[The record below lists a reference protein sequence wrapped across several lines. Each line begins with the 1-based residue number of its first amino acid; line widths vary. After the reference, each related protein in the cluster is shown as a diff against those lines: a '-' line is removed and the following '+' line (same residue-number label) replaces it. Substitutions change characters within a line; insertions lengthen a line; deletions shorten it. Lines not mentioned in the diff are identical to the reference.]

1 MPGSRLAL
9 EAPVSRFLSL
19 VTVAVVLSIGAL
31 LLFASTRYTYE
42 QPLPIKLGTS
52 GGNLHDETSMFC
64 CSGTL
69 GALVSK
75 NGTQYILSANHV
87 LARSSQAAIGE
98 GISQPGLVDTNCGT
112 KPYHVVANLS
122 KFAKLGGSTNVDAA
136 IAKVRSGAVNTGG
149 AILTIGRPS
158 ATPIVGAVNM
168 HVAKVGR
175 TTGLTCANIAAT
187 NLSVKVE
194 YSTKC
199 GGGSTFVVLY
209 TNQLLMNGS
218 KFSAAGDSGS
228 LIMRVGSAQPVGL
241 LYAGS
246 STSTVANRIQDVS
259 KAFGGLSFVG
269 GSNHTITCPSTTT
282 ATTEGTAELPSPS
295 AAALAHAEVV
305 RQAHEAALL
314 SDASVQA
321 VGLGSSEESSTE
333 PAIVV
338 VVDQQ
343 RYHGGIPQF
352 LDGVKT
358 RIVRTDLIRAF
369 GWNESSEGQ
378 ACRVR

>member
-1 MPGSRLAL
+1 M
-9 EAPVSRFLSL
+9 SRFVSL
-19 VTVAVVLSIGAL
+19 LTVAVVLSIGAL

-52 GGNLHDETSMFC
+52 GGNLKDVTSMFC

-87 LARSSQAAIGE
+87 LARSSQASIGE
-98 GISQPGLVDTNCGT
+98 DISQPGLVDTNCGT
-112 KPYHVVANLS
+112 NPYHVVADLS
-122 KFAKLGGSTNVDAA
+122 QFAKLGGSTNVDAA
-136 IAKVRSGAVNTGG
+136 IAKVRSGAVNTNG
-149 AILTIGRPS
+149 AIITAGIPS
-158 ATPIVGAVNM
+158 RTPIVGAVNM
-168 HVAKVGR
+168 HVVKVGR
-175 TTGLTCANIAAT
+175 TTGLTCSNIAAT
-187 NLSVKVE
+187 NVSVKVE

-199 GGGSTFVVLY
+199 GGGSTFTVLY
-209 TNQLLMNGS
+209 TNQLLINSS

-246 STSTVANRIQDVS
+246 STATVANRIQDVS

-269 GSNHTITCPSTTT
+269 GANHAIACPSISA
-282 ATTEGTAELPSPS
+282 ATTQAATMDLPSPS
-295 AAALAHAEVV
+295 AAALARAEAV
-305 RQAHEAALL
+305 RQAHEAALMNN
-314 SDASVQA
+314 DSVQA
-321 VGLGSSEESSTE
+321 VGLGSSEDLSTE

-338 VVDQQ
+338 VVDQA
-343 RYHGGIPQF
+343 RFHGGVPQL

-358 RIVRTDLIRAF
+358 RIIRTDLIRAF
-369 GWNESSEGQ
+369 GWNESPKEQS
-378 ACRVR
+378 CRAQ

>member
-1 MPGSRLAL
+1 M
-9 EAPVSRFLSL
+9 SRFGSL
-19 VTVAVVLSIGAL
+19 VAVAFVLSIGAL

-52 GGNLHDETSMFC
+52 GGNLHDRTSMYC

-98 GISQPGLVDTNCGT
+98 DISQPGLVDTNCGT
-112 KPYHVVANLS
+112 KAYHVVADLS

-136 IAKVRSGAVNTGG
+136 IARVRPGAVNSGG
-149 AILTIGRPS
+149 AIMTIGRPS
-158 ATPIVGAVNM
+158 KTPILGAVNM

-175 TTGLTCANIAAT
+175 TTGLTCANIGAT
-187 NLSVKVE
+187 NVSVKVE

-209 TNQLLMNGS
+209 TNQLLINSS

-228 LIMRVGSAQPVGL
+228 LILRAGSAQPVGL

-246 STSTVANRIQDVS
+246 STATVANRIQDVS
-259 KAFGGLSFVG
+259 NAFGGLSFVG
-269 GSNHTITCPSTTT
+269 GANHAIACPSTSGAT
-282 ATTEGTAELPSPS
+282 AQSATVELPGPS
-295 AAALAHAEVV
+295 AAALARAEVV

-314 SDASVQA
+314 SDDSVQA
-321 VGLGSSEESSTE
+321 VGLASSAESSTE
-333 PAIVV
+333 PAIIV
-338 VVDQQ
+338 VVDQS
-343 RYHGGIPQF
+343 RYHGGVPAF

-358 RIVRTDLIRAF
+358 RVVRTDLIRAF
-369 GWNESSEGQ
+369 GWNERPAGQ
-378 ACRVR
+378 SCRLP

>member
-1 MPGSRLAL
+1 M
-9 EAPVSRFLSL
+9 SRFLSL
-19 VTVAVVLSIGAL
+19 IAVAFVLSIGAL

-52 GGNLHDETSMFC
+52 GGNVHDRTTQFC

-69 GALVSK
+69 GALVSR

-87 LARSSQAAIGE
+87 LARSSQASIGE
-98 GISQPGLVDTNCGT
+98 DISQPGLVDTNCGT
-112 KPYHVVANLS
+112 NPYHVVADLS
-122 KFAKLGGSTNVDAA
+122 QFVRLGGSTNVDAA
-136 IAKVRSGAVNTGG
+136 IARVRPGAVNNNG
-149 AILTIGRPS
+149 AIMTAGIPS
-158 ATPIVGAVNM
+158 RTPIVGAVNM

-175 TTGLTCANIAAT
+175 TTGLTCSYIAAT
-187 NLSVKVE
+187 NVSVKVE

-199 GGGSTFVVLY
+199 GGGSTFTVLY
-209 TNQLLMNGS
+209 TNQLLVNSS

-246 STSTVANRIQDVS
+246 STATIANRIQDVS

-269 GSNHTITCPSTTT
+269 GANRTISCPSTST
-282 ATTEGTAELPSPS
+282 AATQAATVDLPGPA
-295 AAALAHAEVV
+295 AAALTHAEAV

-314 SDASVQA
+314 SDSSVQA
-321 VGLGSSEESSTE
+321 VGLGSSEESATE

-338 VVDQQ
+338 VVDQ
-343 RYHGGIPQF
+343 RRFHGGVPAL

-358 RIVRTDLIRAF
+358 RVVRTDLIRAF
-369 GWNESSEGQ
+369 AWNEPKTPQS
-378 ACRVR
+378 CRMR

>member
-1 MPGSRLAL
+1 
-9 EAPVSRFLSL
+9 VSRFFSLVAVAFVLSL
-19 VTVAVVLSIGAL
+19 GAL

-52 GGNLHDETSMFC
+52 GGNLHDRTSSYC

-69 GALVSK
+69 GALVSR

-87 LARSSQAAIGE
+87 LARSSQATIGE
-98 GISQPGLVDTNCGT
+98 GISQPGLVDTKCGT
-112 KPYHVVANLS
+112 TPYHVVANLS
-122 KFAKLGGSTNVDAA
+122 QFAKLGGSSNVDAA
-136 IAKVRSGAVNTGG
+136 IAKVRPGAVNTSG
-149 AILTIGRPS
+149 AMMTLGVPS
-158 ATPIVGAVNM
+158 RTPIVGAVNM

-175 TTGLTCANIAAT
+175 TTGLTCSNIAAT
-187 NLSVKVE
+187 NVSVKVE

-209 TNQLLMNGS
+209 TNQLLINSS

-228 LIMRVGSAQPVGL
+228 LILRAGSAQPVGL

-246 STSTVANRIQDVS
+246 STATVANRVQDIS

-269 GSNHTITCPSTTT
+269 GANHAITCPSTT
-282 ATTEGTAELPSPS
+282 AAAVAPQATAELPPPS
-295 AAALAHAEVV
+295 AEAMARAEVV

-314 SDASVQA
+314 TDASVQA
-321 VGLGSSEESSTE
+321 VGLGASDESVTE

-338 VVDQQ
+338 VVDQA
-343 RYHGGIPQF
+343 RYHGGVPQF

-358 RIVRTDLIRAF
+358 RVVRTDPIRAF
-369 GWNESSEGQ
+369 GWNESRTNQSC
-378 ACRVR
+378 ALR

>member
-1 MPGSRLAL
+1 MSRIGSLVAV
-9 EAPVSRFLSL
+9 AFVLSL
-19 VTVAVVLSIGAL
+19 GAL

-52 GGNLHDETSMFC
+52 GGNVHDRTSMYC

-98 GISQPGLVDTNCGT
+98 DISQPGLVDTNCGT
-112 KPYHVVANLS
+112 KAYHVVADLS
-122 KFAKLGGSTNVDAA
+122 KFVRLGGSTNVDAA
-136 IAKVRSGAVNTGG
+136 IARVRPGTVNSGG
-149 AILTIGRPS
+149 AIMTVGRPS
-158 ATPIVGAVNM
+158 KTPIVGAVSM

-175 TTGLTCANIAAT
+175 TTGLTCGNIGAT
-187 NLSVKVE
+187 NVSVKVE

-199 GGGSTFVVLY
+199 GGGSTFTVLY
-209 TNQLLMNGS
+209 TNQLLINGS

-228 LIMRVGSAQPVGL
+228 LILRAGSAQPVGL

-246 STSTVANRIQDVS
+246 STTTVANRIQDVS

-269 GSNHTITCPSTTT
+269 GANHAIACPAASG
-282 ATTEGTAELPSPS
+282 ATSQAATVELPGPS
-295 AAALAHAEVV
+295 AEALARAEVV
-305 RQAHEAALL
+305 RQAHEAELL
-314 SDASVQA
+314 SDGSVQA

-338 VVDQQ
+338 VVDQS
-343 RYHGGIPQF
+343 RYHGGVPAF
-352 LDGVKT
+352 VEGVKT
-358 RIVRTDLIRAF
+358 RVVRTDAIRAF
-369 GWNESSEGQ
+369 GWNEPAEGH
-378 ACRVR
+378 ACRAQ

>member
-1 MPGSRLAL
+1 M
-9 EAPVSRFLSL
+9 SRFGSL
-19 VTVAVVLSIGAL
+19 LAVASVLSIGAL

-52 GGNLHDETSMFC
+52 GGNVHDRTSMYC

-98 GISQPGLVDTNCGT
+98 DISQPGLVDTNCGT
-112 KPYHVVANLS
+112 NAYHVVADLS
-122 KFAKLGGSTNVDAA
+122 KFARLGGSTNVDAA
-136 IAKVRSGAVNTGG
+136 IAKVRPGAVNKNG
-149 AILTIGRPS
+149 AIMTIGSPS
-158 ATPIVGAVNM
+158 KTPVLGAVNM

-175 TTGLTCANIAAT
+175 TTGLTCANIGAT
-187 NLSVKVE
+187 NMSVRVE

-209 TNQLLMNGS
+209 TNQLLINGS
-218 KFSAAGDSGS
+218 KFSAGGDSGS
-228 LIMRVGSAQPVGL
+228 LILRAGSAQPVGL

-246 STSTVANRIQDVS
+246 STATVANRIQDVS
-259 KAFGGLSFVG
+259 RAFGGLSFVG
-269 GSNHTITCPSTTT
+269 GANHAISCP
-282 ATTEGTAELPSPS
+282 ATSGATSQAATVELPGPS
-295 AAALAHAEVV
+295 AAAMARAEVV
-305 RQAHEAALL
+305 RQAHEAELL
-314 SDASVQA
+314 SDDSVQA
-321 VGLGSSEESSTE
+321 VGLGASTESSTE

-338 VVDQQ
+338 VVDQS
-343 RYHGGIPQF
+343 RYRGGVPAF

-358 RIVRTDLIRAF
+358 KVVRTDLIRAF
-369 GWNESSEGQ
+369 GWNEPSAEQ
-378 ACRVR
+378 ACPLR

>member
-1 MPGSRLAL
+1 
-9 EAPVSRFLSL
+9 
-19 VTVAVVLSIGAL
+19 VACVLSIGAL
-31 LLFASTRYTYE
+31 LLFASTRYTFE

-52 GGNLHDETSMFC
+52 GGNVGDHTSTFC

-69 GALVSK
+69 GALVSR

-87 LARSSQAAIGE
+87 LARSSQAALGE

-112 KPYHVVANLS
+112 SPHHIVADLS
-122 KFAKLGGSTNVDAA
+122 QFARLGGSTNVDAA
-136 IAKVRSGAVNTGG
+136 IAKVRSGAVNAGG
-149 AILTIGRPS
+149 AILTAGIPS
-158 ATPIVGAVNM
+158 RTPIVGGVNM

-187 NLSVKVE
+187 NVSVKVE

-199 GGGSTFVVLY
+199 GGGSTFNVLY
-209 TNQLLMNGS
+209 TNQLFINGS

-228 LIMRVGSAQPVGL
+228 LILRAGSAQPVGL

-246 STSTVANRIQDVS
+246 STVTVANRIQDVS

-269 GSNHTITCPSTTT
+269 GANHAIACPSTSA
-282 ATTEGTAELPSPS
+282 ATTQEARVELLGPSD
-295 AAALAHAEVV
+295 AALAHAETV

-314 SDASVQA
+314 SNDSVQA
-321 VGLGSSEESSTE
+321 VGVGSSEESSTE
-333 PAIVV
+333 PAILV
-338 VVDQQ
+338 VVDQS
-343 RYHGGIPQF
+343 RFHGGVPEF

-358 RIVRTDLIRAF
+358 RVIRTDRIRAF
-369 GWNESSEGQ
+369 GWNEPATQQS
-378 ACRVR
+378 CRMR